1 MNDMQP
7 KMIIKGE
14 TAIYGLRGDG
24 MTTGALWE
32 KFEKRFSKKPFEK
45 TGDDA
50 YEIRTYKGA
59 KPGADVLVG
68 YEWDNA
74 YAATGWNFSVLPAG
88 EYAVF
93 DVLVANG
100 YDSENAAMEQWLDDN
115 KEKYIQRGDYIV
127 ERYVPE
133 KFKGGDKPDSIVE
146 ILVPVSR
153 LGESAIPDLLRD
165 TSFDYI
171 TPENRE
177 FIAAFDSEIYK
188 RGYSAGNT
196 IGSSRG
202 YGWRGYEL
210 IYSKKGGNHGKVYA
224 RLLLRDPAGLVLRLY
239 FDNIDKHTA
248 YIETTSPA
256 IKEIFT
262 NDVGVCAHCSDKISK
277 DFKCKIRKSYTL
289 NGRTIEKC
297 SCEAYK
303 FTLPKLEM
311 LPEYLALFDEF
322 YPGKKGK

>member
-1 MNDMQP
+1 MIP

-24 MTTGALWE
+24 ANTGTLWA
-32 KFEKRFSKKPFEK
+32 KFEKRFSKKPFDKIGEE
-45 TGDDA
+45 A
-50 YEIRTYKGA
+50 YEIRTFKGA

-74 YAATGWNFSVLPAG
+74 YAATGWNFAVLPAG

-93 DVLVANG
+93 DVLVTNG

-115 KEKYIQRGDYIV
+115 KERYIGRGDFVV

-133 KFKGGDKPDSIVE
+133 KFKGGDKADSIVE
-146 ILVPVSR
+146 MWLPVSR
-153 LGESAIPDLLRD
+153 IGESVIPDLLKD

-171 TPENRE
+171 TPKNRE
-177 FIAAFDSEIYK
+177 FIAAFDGEMFK

-202 YGWRGYEL
+202 CGWRAYEL

-224 RLLLRDPAGLVLRLY
+224 RLLLRDPAGLVLRMY

-248 YIETTSPA
+248 YIESTSPA
-256 IKEIFT
+256 IKDIFA
-262 NDVGVCAHCSDKISK
+262 NK
-277 DFKCKIRKSYTL
+277 DGICTRCGGKKSEDFQCKIRKSYVL
-289 NGRTIEKC
+289 DGKTIEKC
-297 SCEAYK
+297 ACAAYM
-303 FTLPKLEM
+303 FAPPSLEM
-311 LPEYLALFDEF
+311 LSEYMALFDEF
-322 YPGKKGK
+322 YAGKKKS